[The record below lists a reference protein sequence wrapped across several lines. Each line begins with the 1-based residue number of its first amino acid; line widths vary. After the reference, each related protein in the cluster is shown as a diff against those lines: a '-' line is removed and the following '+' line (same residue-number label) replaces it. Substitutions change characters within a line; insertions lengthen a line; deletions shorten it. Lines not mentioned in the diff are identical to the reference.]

1 MSRAQSRLENFRN
14 KWKSEEEKG
23 EMLPGLK
30 QGEPRSLPGVLSN
43 PNLLDLTLSH
53 QNQQAEACKEGCKT
67 PIKVVEGSYAS
78 IEIFQT
84 TNRL

>member
-1 MSRAQSRLENFRN
+1 M
-14 KWKSEEEKG
+14 WKSRRRKG

-30 QGEPRSLPGVLSN
+30 QGEPRSLPGVLCN
-43 PNLLDLTLSH
+43 QNLQDLTLSH

-67 PIKVVEGSYAS
+67 PIKVMEDSYAS

-84 TNRL
+84 TNRV